1 MFETLGPGVSL
12 GWDYLWQSTLFLG
25 LGLAAS
31 VVLARR
37 AARAHRVLL
46 LSILAALITPVLAAT
61 ARRCGWGL
69 LSEGAERPASPIS
82 ARAAAPASVD
92 ISLPPPAQQHAKLTE
107 ANGANRL
114 VGPRVLNTTEIAP
127 IPEPS
132 AVERYG
138 LGSASVRTLVFGSWL
153 ILSCLAVIRLVTSL
167 FLSVRLVLW
176 ARPVHDATLMAAVDV
191 AGTRL
196 GVIQVPDLRISSRA
210 SCPTIWCWNRRPLI
224 VLPEEAAG
232 AGSVDWVAVFCHE
245 LAHWVRRDHL
255 SSLFGEVLVCALP
268 WHPLAWYARHR
279 LGRLS
284 ELACDDWVLAAGLPA
299 TDYAETLLS
308 LVPRRSA
315 ALALTAVSS
324 RSGLVGR
331 VRHILDERRTSPVV
345 GRRWACSSGLVM
357 ILAASAVALAQNRS
371 AQSTD
376 QGSPGEAKTQASN
389 ASSAAPE
396 RLKETAMRHTIRG
409 TVLGPDGKPATNAT
423 VFWIG
428 QRKPPLPYVALPKDQ
443 ESSRSRQPEILAR
456 AEADAKGAFS
466 LSALYD
472 PEQYQRYDG
481 WDVTLLAQAPGAG
494 MLSHPVKADVGDIT
508 LRLAPEEVIHGRLL
522 TPGGMPAADV
532 RVTVNGFHNDRTQEG
547 MFVGLTPTDEEIL
560 ACWLQPRRT
569 DADGRFTLEGVPQ
582 GTYAS
587 LTFWHPE
594 YAVDEVTVN
603 TTKDQSLTP
612 GLRAFEITPV
622 KPTFTHT
629 LEPARPVQGRVTDKE
644 TGKPL
649 AGLLVE
655 MTPMRSHGGMPFHGR
670 TDASGGFRISGH
682 GGARMYFTSVYP
694 PANSGYLTASDT
706 DSHWPAGAKFLEK
719 NFALEK
725 GRIVRGQVID
735 ADSKQPVAGAAVV
748 YQPKPGN
755 PNNRNYDLRNTV
767 VTDSEGRFAITTL
780 PGQGFLAVE
789 TADEKYMR
797 VRFEE
802 SQRGTVFPQGLATIE
817 VPKDGEPKPVE
828 IGVRRG
834 IALQAKAIG
843 PDGKVVNDLIAFYD
857 GIDARLI
864 DIWNQGKAFADGV
877 FRLPGADPGRTYR
890 VLFIQPEREI
900 AAVVDLKADP
910 QAREP
915 IEVKL
920 ETCAKVHGKVV
931 TASGSPVQA
940 GQVYPSVV
948 IGGKEGEMSRND
960 VFRNTHIYSNIL
972 GQKAMLAYGEK
983 NKLGRQGEF
992 VIDTLVPGVRYYVM
1006 AGSGSLEA
1014 MVPVSS
1020 LKPGEDRDLG
1030 TINLKER
1037 TP

>member
-1 MFETLGPGVSL
+1 
-12 GWDYLWQSTLFLG
+12 
-25 LGLAAS
+25 
-31 VVLARR
+31 
-37 AARAHRVLL
+37 
-46 LSILAALITPVLAAT
+46 
-61 ARRCGWGL
+61 
-69 LSEGAERPASPIS
+69 
-82 ARAAAPASVD
+82 
-92 ISLPPPAQQHAKLTE
+92 
-107 ANGANRL
+107 
-114 VGPRVLNTTEIAP
+114 
-127 IPEPS
+127 
-132 AVERYG
+132 
-138 LGSASVRTLVFGSWL
+138 
-153 ILSCLAVIRLVTSL
+153 
-167 FLSVRLVLW
+167 
-176 ARPVHDATLMAAVDV
+176 
-191 AGTRL
+191 
-196 GVIQVPDLRISSRA
+196 
-210 SCPTIWCWNRRPLI
+210 
-224 VLPEEAAG
+224 
-232 AGSVDWVAVFCHE
+232 
-245 LAHWVRRDHL
+245 
-255 SSLFGEVLVCALP
+255 
-268 WHPLAWYARHR
+268 
-279 LGRLS
+279 
-284 ELACDDWVLAAGLPA
+284 
-299 TDYAETLLS
+299 
-308 LVPRRSA
+308 
-315 ALALTAVSS
+315 
-324 RSGLVGR
+324 
-331 VRHILDERRTSPVV
+331 
-345 GRRWACSSGLVM
+345 
-357 ILAASAVALAQNRS
+357 
-371 AQSTD
+371 
-376 QGSPGEAKTQASN
+376 
-389 ASSAAPE
+389 
-396 RLKETAMRHTIRG
+396 
-409 TVLGPDGKPATNAT
+409 
-423 VFWIG
+423 
-428 QRKPPLPYVALPKDQ
+428 
-443 ESSRSRQPEILAR
+443 
-456 AEADAKGAFS
+456 
-466 LSALYD
+466 
-472 PEQYQRYDG
+472 
-481 WDVTLLAQAPGAG
+481 
-494 MLSHPVKADVGDIT
+494 
-508 LRLAPEEVIHGRLL
+508 
-522 TPGGMPAADV
+522 V

-547 MFVGLTPTDEEIL
+547 MFVGLTPKDEEIL

-735 ADSKQPVAGAAVV
+735 VNTKQPIAGAAVV

-767 VTDSEGRFAITTL
+767 VTDYEGRFVITTL

-789 TADEKYMR
+789 TADKRYMR

-802 SQRGTVFPQGLATIE
+802 SQRGTVFPQGLASID
-817 VPKDGEPKPVE
+817 VSKDGEPKPVE

-843 PDGKVVNDLIAFYD
+843 PDGKVVNDLVGFYD
-857 GIDARLI
+857 GIDASLI
-864 DIWNQGKAFADGV
+864 DIWNQGKTFADGV

-890 VLFIQPEREI
+890 VFFVQPEREI
-900 AAVVDLKADP
+900 AAVVDLRADH

-920 ETCAKVHGKVV
+920 EICAKVHGKVV
-931 TASGSPVQA
+931 TAGGSPVRE
-940 GQVYPSVV
+940 GQVYPSIV

-972 GQKAMLAYGEK
+972 GQKAMLAYSEK

-992 VIDTLVPGVRYYVM
+992 VIDTLMPGVRYYVM
-1006 AGSGSLEA
+1006 AGSRRLEA
-1014 MVPVSS
+1014 MVSVSS

-1030 TINLKER
+1030 TITLKER